1 MRLKTVTKLLID
13 ANNKDIDNKLW
24 QRWLVDYARMDS
36 KTFIGFKDY
45 KKSLLKAPSVNEQNL
60 FKAKTKEEIFAQSE
74 KIIAA
79 WKKGGGSCG
88 TV

>member
-1 MRLKTVTKLLID
+1 MKLKTVTKLLID
-13 ANNKDIDNKLW
+13 ANNQDIENKLW
-24 QRWLVDYARMDS
+24 QRWLVDYARMDG

-45 KKSLLKAPSVNEQNL
+45 KKSLLKVSTSNGKDL

-79 WKKGGGSCG
+79 WKKGGGNCG